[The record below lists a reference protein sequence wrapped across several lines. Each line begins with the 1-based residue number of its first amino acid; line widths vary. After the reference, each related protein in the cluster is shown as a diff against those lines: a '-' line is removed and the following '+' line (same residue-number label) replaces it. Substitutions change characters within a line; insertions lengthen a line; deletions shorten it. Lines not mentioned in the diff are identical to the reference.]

1 MGYRL
6 EAKAPPGVELCAVAI
21 EQIDNA
27 CLILHDPGLP
37 VARRVHGARK
47 RIKMLRAIMRLLR
60 GPLGD
65 RFADVNRLLRDAGRA
80 LSASRDAEVVRNTF
94 AEVVAAG
101 VPGVA
106 AELVET
112 LTAILDGRAD
122 GRRADGTQADVAASG
137 DVEVALRGLSASI
150 AGWDLAEFD
159 RAALIDA
166 CTATYRKGRHELK
179 RARKRATPAR
189 LHQWRKRA
197 KEHWYHLRL
206 LGDPR
211 REAFDELGDVLG
223 RANDFAVLRQVVR
236 AEMEQIGAEETRLAL
251 DTEIERRRAELAAEA
266 LRRGDDLYAASP
278 SNFAAGLEWL

>member
-6 EAKAPPGVELCAVAI
+6 EGEAPPGVELCAVAV

-60 GPLGD
+60 GPLGN

-94 AEVVAAG
+94 AELVEAG
-101 VPGVA
+101 VPGA
-106 AELVET
+106 AADVVET
-112 LTAILDGRAD
+112 LNSILAGRAD
-122 GRRADGTQADVAASG
+122 VEQPVASAG
-137 DVEVALRGLSASI
+137 EDVETALRGLQASI
-150 AGWDLAEFD
+150 AEWKLVEFD
-159 RAALIDA
+159 RGALVDA

-189 LHQWRKRA
+189 LHEWRKRA

-236 AEMEQIGAEETRLAL
+236 AEMEKIAAEETRLAL

-278 SNFAAGLEWL
+278 SNFAAGLE